1 MNKTK
6 TFSLGTIEYRVPNVV
21 ESMRWLG
28 KLGISAEGATGNR
41 SEFEVMADL
50 IEHLAPF
57 VVKIAACKGET
68 QIETWEEALCHVEFV
83 APLSEIAAELMGQ
96 FGSGDAG
103 KRRKKS

>member
-6 TFSLGTIEYRVPNVV
+6 TFGLGTIEYRIPNVV

-28 KLGISAEGATGNR
+28 KLGVSAGGATSER

-57 VVKIAACKGET
+57 VVSIDACKGET
-68 QIETWEEALCHVEFV
+68 RIDTWADALCHIEFV

-96 FGSGDAG
+96 FGATDAG
-103 KRRKKS
+103 KKRKKS